1 MKEKFCQIYYRK
13 KKENQSM
20 EELRKEVLQEAFRR
34 SFGISYQEDL
44 VEKQEKGKPYY
55 KRIRLCIPYENRR

>member
-1 MKEKFCQIYYRK
+1 MKEKFCHIYYRK

-44 VEKQEKGKPYY
+44 V
-55 KRIRLCIPYENRR
+55 